1 MAGGDSRSHRSDS
14 EPAMPAGSDVPQLP
28 PATSWRVVIL
38 CALVCLLD
46 GYDMVVAPVGTPA
59 MASDWGIDPAGF
71 AVALAASVL
80 GTGVGSAVIAPLGD
94 RFGRRPLVILS
105 FALVGLSSLVTPL
118 VATIPQLTVIRF
130 ITGIAMGASLAN
142 ALALT
147 SEYAVTRW
155 RSRILACV
163 YASSAL
169 GGALG
174 GLIAPSI
181 LNVAGWQGIYAVG
194 GALPLLLVPV
204 LFFFLSESRHFLQLK
219 ASAGTP
225 EQPTAAISEGAF
237 DGLASLFASSYRNA
251 TIVLW
256 LLFFLATFTT
266 YMLSSWLPTL
276 MHMVGWSMENSVRAV
291 MTFSFGGILG
301 GFFLSWMVDA
311 GKVRTALLLGFGLT
325 GCALFGTRIA
335 PDHIALWMALTTMM
349 GAGTIGAA
357 NALTAVAA
365 IVYPTSLR
373 ASGIGAA
380 GALGRFGATV
390 APLMGGA
397 LIALEIPALGI
408 LSGLVFPMGLALLIV
423 LIFSGS
429 LELSAVP
436 EPASGP

>member
-1 MAGGDSRSHRSDS
+1 MGSADTNDFS
-14 EPAMPAGSDVPQLP
+14 EDHPQ
-28 PATSWRVVIL
+28 ATSWRVVVL

-59 MASDWGIDPAGF
+59 MASDWGIDPSGF
-71 AVALAASVL
+71 AIALAASVL
-80 GTGVGSAVIAPLGD
+80 GTGIGSALIAPLGD

-105 FALVGLSSLVTPL
+105 FAMVGLSSLITPL
-118 VATIPQLTVIRF
+118 VATVPQLTVVRF
-130 ITGIAMGASLAN
+130 VTGLAMGASLAN

-147 SEYAVTRW
+147 SEYAVIRW

-181 LNVAGWQGIYAVG
+181 MKVAGWQGIYAVG
-194 GALPLLLVPV
+194 GVVPLLLVPV
-204 LFFFLSESRHFLQLK
+204 LFLFLSESRHFVRLK
-219 ASAGTP
+219 ASAKLR
-225 EQPTAAISEGAF
+225 EQPAVTVAKGAF
-237 DGLASLFASSYRNA
+237 PGLARLFGSSYRNA

-256 LLFFLATFTT
+256 VLFFLSTFTT

-276 MHMVGWSMENSVRAV
+276 MHMAGWSMDNSVRAV

-301 GFFLSWMVDA
+301 GFLLSWMVDA
-311 GKVRTALLLGFGLT
+311 GRVRAALLLGFGMT
-325 GCALFGTRIA
+325 ACALLGIRAA
-335 PDHIALWMALTTMM
+335 PINITLWMALITMM

-390 APLMGGA
+390 APLAGGA
-397 LIALEIPALGI
+397 LIALKLPALGI
-408 LSGLVFPMGLALLIV
+408 LSGLIVPMVVALVVV
-423 LIFSGS
+423 LIFAKSLKLSGRSVS
-429 LELSAVP
+429 LPESAP
-436 EPASGP
+436 G